1 MNDQVQPEGQT
12 KMLLY
17 DIESDKVI
25 PVDFGSTH
33 HVTPVTQHW
42 DTTDGRVFV
51 TEVEGFISR
60 PSADPDMTEICT
72 PFKEVFTMFATSDNG
87 IHIQD
92 RKLINDA
99 SDSLIGSSMPFHFYL
114 KKVVSKDS
122 KQGEELIIEKK
133 ATKDFEGME
142 DADQNTIKATLDFS
156 FYLSLG
162 NMDEAFKCIHSIKN
176 KAVWEHLAKMC
187 VKTKR
192 LDVAMMCLSNIGS
205 SHTIRAL
212 REAAKEP
219 EPEVQIGILA
229 AYLGLL
235 PDAENIL
242 SSCNR
247 YDILNKLYQ
256 ASGQWEKS
264 LELSGTKDRINLRT
278 AYHKFGKYLGEIGD
292 VNGALAAF
300 EKSAAYSFENLKK
313 WWAQFTESQGDYPT
327 ALKYY
332 ELAEDILSTV
342 RVYCYCG
349 KMQQAIELAQKT
361 KNSAAAY
368 HIARQYENDKKINE
382 AIAFYS
388 SAKCFN
394 HAIRLAKEY
403 KMENELIHLALQ
415 GSKESMLEVARYYET
430 TPKNHDK
437 AIHLFFK
444 AGSVARA
451 IDLCFQTNQ
460 FGILGDLCSELGK
473 DIDPKLLRKCAAFFY
488 EHGQFDKS
496 VSLLVKAGDNAEAL
510 DICIQKNVTITEE
523 LANDMSVTSD
533 TQELVA
539 KGILIRIADCCL
551 QQRSF
556 LVASKKYTQAGERMK
571 AMKALLQ
578 SGDTEKIIFFANA
591 LGSKQKEIFVMV
603 ANYLQTLDWRND
615 QTVMK
620 AIISFYTKAKALDS
634 LATFYEACAQ
644 VEIDE
649 YQDYEKGLSALTEA
663 AKCLSKAK
671 NVSEAEIRLRT
682 LQHKMDLI
690 KQFVEAR
697 NIVKLDPSSPKWV
710 AICEKL
716 LAEPDIDESGVKSG
730 DIYAMMI
737 ETHYSATFYE
747 PAFNLLQRMK
757 EKVSS
762 ANIEYFLDNRIVQAL
777 DKNERKL
784 MEVNDDIREDIREEY

>member
-300 EKSAAYSFENLKK
+300 EKSAAYSFEVPRMLLL
-313 WWAQFTESQGDYPT
+313 QSGE
-327 ALKYY
+327 LEKYINTSP
-332 ELAEDILSTV
+332 D
-342 RVYCYCG
+342 
-349 KMQQAIELAQKT
+349 KAIELAQKT

-523 LANDMSVTSD
+523 LANDMSVTSE

-556 LVASKKYTQAGERMK
+556 LVASKKYTQ
-571 AMKALLQ
+571 
-578 SGDTEKIIFFANA
+578 
-591 LGSKQKEIFVMV
+591 
-603 ANYLQTLDWRND
+603 
-615 QTVMK
+615 
-620 AIISFYTKAKALDS
+620 AKALDS